1 MEITSKIEEGILIV
15 TLSGNFLAG
24 EEDLVGEKL
33 KSLISPAHCKVV
45 VDMEFVSSV
54 TSQGLAMLILALK
67 TALKLGGDV
76 VLCSLQRS
84 IAELFE
90 LTRFHKVFEIYPS
103 EIQAIASFSVRS
115 RRKTPL

>member
-1 MEITSKIEEGILIV
+1 MEVTSRIKDGILIV
-15 TLSGNFLAG
+15 ALSGNFLPG
-24 EEDLVGEKL
+24 EEDLVGDTL
-33 KSLISPAHCKVV
+33 KELISPQTCKVV
-45 VDMEFVSSV
+45 VDMESVSSV

-103 EIQAIASFSVRS
+103 ESQAIASFSVRS
-115 RRKTPL
+115 RRKTP